1 MNGTEKQIK
10 WAEQI
15 KNENKSHI
23 YLACQYLEKAI
34 NGTTDGSPNNLVFK
48 DTFKKIKSIDEI
60 DDAGWW
66 INQRDAVL
74 NQIAMA
80 TVQAKPIDKIKGL
93 IAASKNI

>member
-15 KNENKSHI
+15 KKENKSHI
-23 YLACQYLEKAI
+23 YLACQYLEKAV

-48 DTFKKIKSIDEI
+48 DTLNKIKTINDI
-60 DDAGWW
+60 DDAAWW
-66 INQRDAVL
+66 INQRDLVL
-74 NQIAMA
+74 NQIMMA

>member
-15 KNENKSHI
+15 KKDNASHI
-23 YLACQYLEKAI
+23 FLACQYLEKAV

-48 DTFKKIKSIDEI
+48 GTLDKIRAINNI
-60 DDAGWW
+60 DDAPWW

-74 NQIAMA
+74 NQIMMA

>member
-1 MNGTEKQIK
+1 MNGTDKQIK

-15 KNENKSHI
+15 KKDNSSHI
-23 YLACQYLEKAI
+23 YLACQYLEKAV

-48 DTFKKIKSIDEI
+48 DTLNKIKSINNI
-60 DDAGWW
+60 DDAAWW

-74 NQIAMA
+74 NQIMMA